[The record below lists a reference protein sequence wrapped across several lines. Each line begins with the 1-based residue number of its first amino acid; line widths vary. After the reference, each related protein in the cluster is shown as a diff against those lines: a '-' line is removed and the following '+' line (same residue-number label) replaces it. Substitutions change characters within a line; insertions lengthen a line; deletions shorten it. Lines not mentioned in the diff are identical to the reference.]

1 MDGQGRDHDH
11 VGVGQDLGGLVGLER
26 HRPHGRGERVAA
38 MPQPP
43 RLVELEP
50 AAILLGVDH
59 EHPAR
64 ADHQV
69 IEVGLAPRDGQVVQ
83 DRPPVPLQR
92 AE

>member
-1 MDGQGRDHDH
+1 MDGHDRYH
-11 VGVGQDLGGLVGLER
+11 GDARVGQDHGGLVGLER
-26 HRPHGRGERVAA
+26 HRLQGRGERVAA

-43 RLVELEP
+43 GRGELHSTS
-50 AAILLGVDH
+50 ILLGVDH

-69 IEVGLAPRDGQVVQ
+69 VDVGPAVRDGQVVQ
-83 DRPPVPLQR
+83 DCPPLPLQL